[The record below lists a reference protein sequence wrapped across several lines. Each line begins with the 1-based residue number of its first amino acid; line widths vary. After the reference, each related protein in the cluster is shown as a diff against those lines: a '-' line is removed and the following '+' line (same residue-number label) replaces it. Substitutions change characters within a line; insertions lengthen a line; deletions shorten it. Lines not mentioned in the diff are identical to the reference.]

1 MKVDYCEKD
10 LILKVYPTVGG
21 CFEEA
26 WIVLKNNFL
35 ILLLAIIVAGI
46 IDVPMGFNQMGW
58 KYNDSF
64 QTGLAS
70 FKFLGFIYY
79 FLVVTPFNYGVDW
92 MFLKASR
99 KIEPQFEEILDGFKK
114 YSVVILSHLLVI
126 GIVGVG
132 FIFLII
138 PGIYLACKLIFVPF
152 LIMDKKVDPIQAVK
166 LSFYLSKGY
175 FWTIFGMGILSF
187 FVLILGFI
195 CLFVGVFVSI
205 VWIHSAFAVLYK
217 ALDDLHFEEACE
229 LAGISHESINLKS

>member
-1 MKVDYCEKD
+1 MKVDYCEKN
-10 LILKVYPTVGG
+10 LILKVYPTIGG

-26 WIVLKNNFL
+26 WSVLKNNFL
-35 ILLLAIIVAGI
+35 ILLLAIIVGAI
-46 IDVPMGFNQMGW
+46 IDAPMGIDQM
-58 KYNDSF
+58 NRDNSDSF
-64 QTGLAS
+64 QVGLSA

-99 KIEPQFEEILDGFKK
+99 KTEPQFEEILDGFKK
-114 YSVVILSHLLVI
+114 YLFVILSHLLVI

-132 FIFLII
+132 FLLLII
-138 PGIYLACKLIFVPF
+138 PGIYLVFKMIFVPF

-175 FWTIFGMGILSF
+175 FWTIFGMAVLSF

-195 CLFVGVFVSI
+195 CLFVGVFVSL

-229 LAGISHESINLKS
+229 LAGISSESIRN

>member
-10 LILKVYPTVGG
+10 LILKVYPTVVG
-21 CFEEA
+21 CFEEG
-26 WIVLKNNFL
+26 WSVLKNNFL

-46 IDVPMGFNQMGW
+46 IDTPMGYNQMGW
-58 KYNDSF
+58 EDQDSF
-64 QTGLAS
+64 NLGFFSL
-70 FKFLGFIYY
+70 KFLSFIYY
-79 FLVVTPFNYGVDW
+79 LLIVTPFNYGVDW

-99 KIEPQFEEILDGFKK
+99 KTEPQFEEILDGFKK
-114 YSVVILSHLLVI
+114 FLFVILSHLLVI

-132 FIFLII
+132 FLLLII
-138 PGIYLACKLIFVPF
+138 PGIYLVCKLIFVPF

-187 FVLILGFI
+187 FVLILGLI
-195 CLFVGVFVSI
+195 CLIVGVFVSI

-229 LAGISHESINLKS
+229 LAGISPESIKN